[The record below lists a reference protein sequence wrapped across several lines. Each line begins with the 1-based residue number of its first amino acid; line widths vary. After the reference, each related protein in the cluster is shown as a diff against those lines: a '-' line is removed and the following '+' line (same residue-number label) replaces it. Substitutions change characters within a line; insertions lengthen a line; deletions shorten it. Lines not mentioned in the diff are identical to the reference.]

1 MPTGSFPIAP
11 TALSVPLHSYGMLAY
26 QLETSGLRSRSEI
39 AIYSEFEFAMRANYL
54 AVANHFSEDGDLLRA
69 YLKSDL
75 QTDFESGI
83 CNMESEAGD
92 LTVEISNSETSVCGL
107 SPVVL
112 SAQGC
117 LTSELLRFL

>member
-1 MPTGSFPIAP
+1 
-11 TALSVPLHSYGMLAY
+11 
-26 QLETSGLRSRSEI
+26 
-39 AIYSEFEFAMRANYL
+39 MRANWL
-54 AVANHFSEDGDLLRA
+54 VVANHFLKTAIFFVLISNSILEFQIWNLEFGIRDLR
-69 YLKSDL
+69 
-75 QTDFESGI
+75 FR
-83 CNMESEAGD
+83 D